1 VERENIEDELLKASV
16 SEVFSQRA
24 GAILRDDNE
33 ATLVPKVVALCHRSL
48 EITFEKQG
56 LELAAFVLGEDTDD
70 QIQHSIAD
78 YVDQAMD
85 EFSIIGDERDLVKEA
100 ALAVL
105 RQTFYVSEPAE
116 REYLSKLSRTYTLL
130 FVLKN
135 EPRIVEFF
143 RQMSGNFVLYV
154 GSDLLIRAI
163 SEYYLTDEDRM
174 TWNMFKI
181 LQAAGATLI
190 LTEKTLEEVIS
201 HFRATDLEFKYHYL
215 DMEPYVDMALARH
228 IDRILIR
235 SYFYARHD
243 DAVRRKPAGWA
254 GYVGMFCTY
263 QSLHGEVGKESLR
276 RYLCEEFGFT
286 YESTAQ
292 MLEGIDKDEL
302 ETLKDKI
309 VEIRGGGRRREQE
322 ETLSYN
328 DALQV
333 LRIYA
338 KRRELGEVTKANPFG
353 YRTWWLTQES
363 HVRKAT
369 PETIRRNNAALY
381 MMRPEFVLNFIALAP
396 SMEAVRRSFGTIF
409 PSLLGVRL
417 SNRLRSDVFQTVIDK
432 IREASGIG
440 EARARALASE
450 LSDKLKG
457 DQFRRYEVDF
467 KRKTG

>member
-1 VERENIEDELLKASV
+1 MSTVNHQLVEIALDRADGASFEKFAHAFFAELSGMDFVPLGGHHDGGAEAFTEPGLFESKKVGHFWQASVQKTFRAKIRATVRRLIDYGRTPTQLTYCTSIVVPNIDGEEDLLSEELGLRVKIRDQKYIVSHINQSVQTVQAFNSYLAPHLAFLKEIGGTTIISHFPDLPARALCVFLGQEVDRRRGNTQLLEGVTDGLILWALEGTDPEKRLLLSRSQILDRIIEALPAAKQFIRGVLDSRLDALASKRNTEGREVRWYRKEDMFCLPFETRQIVERENIEDELLKASV

-174 TWNMFKI
+174 T
-181 LQAAGATLI
+181 
-190 LTEKTLEEVIS
+190 V
-201 HFRATDLEFKYHYL
+201 
-215 DMEPYVDMALARH
+215 
-228 IDRILIR
+228 
-235 SYFYARHD
+235 
-243 DAVRRKPAGWA
+243 
-254 GYVGMFCTY
+254 
-263 QSLHGEVGKESLR
+263 
-276 RYLCEEFGFT
+276 
-286 YESTAQ
+286 
-292 MLEGIDKDEL
+292 
-302 ETLKDKI
+302 
-309 VEIRGGGRRREQE
+309 
-322 ETLSYN
+322 
-328 DALQV
+328 
-333 LRIYA
+333 
-338 KRRELGEVTKANPFG
+338 
-353 YRTWWLTQES
+353 
-363 HVRKAT
+363 
-369 PETIRRNNAALY
+369 
-381 MMRPEFVLNFIALAP
+381 
-396 SMEAVRRSFGTIF
+396 
-409 PSLLGVRL
+409 PSLGW
-417 SNRLRSDVFQTVIDK
+417 
-432 IREASGIG
+432 
-440 EARARALASE
+440 
-450 LSDKLKG
+450 
-457 DQFRRYEVDF
+457 
-467 KRKTG
+467 